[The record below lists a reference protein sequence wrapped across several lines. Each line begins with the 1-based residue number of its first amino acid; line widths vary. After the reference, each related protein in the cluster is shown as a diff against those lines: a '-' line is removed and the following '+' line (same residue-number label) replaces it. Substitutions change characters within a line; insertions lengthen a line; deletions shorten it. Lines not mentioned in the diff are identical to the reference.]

1 MLILR
6 GKRYP
11 APCVL
16 LLGGFDGFHKG
27 HAALL
32 NEAKKC
38 GLPVGLT
45 SIAGCKAGGDVFTL
59 AEREIIFER
68 AGFSFVRE
76 IEFTEEFKNTSAED
90 FVKELFLEIPVKAL
104 FCGEDFRFG
113 RGASGTGERLK
124 ELAPCPVNVL
134 PLTKSAGEKISA
146 SRLKK
151 LVGEGETEALN
162 ALLSFPYFIE
172 GIVEH
177 GRQVGRTLGFPTA
190 NVSFGKGKLPL
201 KEGVYGGRAETDS
214 GTYRAVINVGSRPTF
229 GVGEVKIEAHLQDFD
244 GDLYGKRVLVFPERY
259 LRPVAA
265 FRTEGELISQLEKD
279 KRKWFY
285 D

>member
-6 GKRYP
+6 GKRYSE
-11 APCVL
+11 PCAL

-45 SIAGCKAGGDVFTL
+45 SIAGCKAGDDIFTL

-68 AGFSFVRE
+68 TGFSFVRE

-90 FVKELFLEIPVKAL
+90 FIKKLFREIPVKAL

-124 ELAPCPVNVL
+124 ELAPCPVSVL
-134 PLTKSAGEKISA
+134 PLTEAAGEKISA
-146 SRLKK
+146 SRLKG
-151 LVGEGETEALN
+151 LVRAGETETLN

-172 GIVEH
+172 GSVEH
-177 GRQVGRTLGFPTA
+177 GRQVGRNLGFPTA

-201 KEGVYGGRAETDS
+201 REGVYGGRAETEG

-229 GVGEVKIEAHLQDFD
+229 GVGEVKIEAHLEDFD

-259 LRPVAA
+259 LRPVTA
-265 FRTEGELISQLEKD
+265 FPTKEELIAQLEKD
-279 KRKWFY
+279 KREWFS
-285 D
+285 

>member
-11 APCVL
+11 APCAL

-90 FVKELFLEIPVKAL
+90 FVKGLFLEIPVKAL